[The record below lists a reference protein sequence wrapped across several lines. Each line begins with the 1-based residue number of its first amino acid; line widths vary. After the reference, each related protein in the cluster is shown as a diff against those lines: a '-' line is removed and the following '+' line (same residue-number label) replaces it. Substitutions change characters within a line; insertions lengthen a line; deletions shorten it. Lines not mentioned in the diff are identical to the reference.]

1 MSALATD
8 RWQGEVAPG
17 FEPVA
22 ERLDRCITEM
32 GEAGLAFAAYL
43 EGKPV
48 VDIWSGSAGDRPW
61 DRDTTTWVF
70 SCTKGALAVC
80 INILYD
86 RGMLDI
92 EKPVAHYWPEFAAA
106 GKENVLVKH
115 VLSHQAA
122 VFSFPNYE
130 QLIGPDW
137 SGMPRWDEITAA
149 LAAAPATAPPGAF
162 PMYHAVSIGF
172 LAGEILRRIDGRTP
186 GRFFADEVA
195 GPLGL
200 DFHIGLPPELIPH
213 MATLLPGP
221 AVEELQ
227 LSEQERQIA
236 EAFAQVMVGARERVL
251 AGDVLS
257 PEAVPWSASWI
268 PADAPDFGFVIKRC
282 KEPWL
287 VGCEIPAG
295 NGIGTARALAR
306 MYAMLAEGG
315 TLDGVRLLSPES
327 IEKASTT
334 LAVVPGLGEA
344 GMIYHRPGPLHMG
357 TLQLPTA
364 FGHAGAGGNLAFAD
378 PARRLSFAYTKNR
391 HMPTY
396 SSGPKVVEALYS
408 CL

>member
-1 MSALATD
+1 MSTLATD

-32 GEAGLAFAAYL
+32 GEAGLAFTAYL
-43 EGKPV
+43 EGTPV

-70 SCTKGALAVC
+70 SCTKGALALCVQ
-80 INILYD
+80 ILLD
-86 RGMLDI
+86 RGLLDI
-92 EKPVAHYWPEFAAA
+92 EQPVRHYWPEFGAA
-106 GKENVLVKH
+106 GKGDVLVKH
-115 VLSHQAA
+115 LLSHQAA
-122 VFSFPNYE
+122 VFAFPGYPE
-130 QLIGPDW
+130 LIGNDW
-137 SGMPRWDEITAA
+137 SGMPRWSEITAA
-149 LAAAPATAPPGAF
+149 LAASPATAPPGEF
-162 PMYHAVSIGF
+162 PFYHAVSIGF
-172 LAGEILRRIDGRTP
+172 LAGELVRRIDGRTP

-200 DFHIGLPPELIPH
+200 DFHIGLPAELIPH

-221 AVEELQ
+221 PIGELE
-227 LSEQERQIA
+227 LTEQERQFA
-236 EAFAQVMVGARERVL
+236 ELYAAAIMAARERVL
-251 AGDVLS
+251 EGDVLS
-257 PEAVPWSASWI
+257 REAIPWSAGWI
-268 PADAPDFGFVIKRC
+268 ATDALPDFLIKRC

-306 MYAMLAEGG
+306 MYALLAEGG
-315 TLDGVRLLSPES
+315 TLDGVRLVSPES
-327 IEKASTT
+327 IAKATTT
-334 LAVVPGLGEA
+334 LAFVPGLGEV
-344 GMIYHRPGPLHMG
+344 GMIYHRPGPTHMG
-357 TLQLPTA
+357 TFEIPTA

-391 HMPTY
+391 HMPSY
-396 SSGPKVVEALYS
+396 SSGPKVVETLYG